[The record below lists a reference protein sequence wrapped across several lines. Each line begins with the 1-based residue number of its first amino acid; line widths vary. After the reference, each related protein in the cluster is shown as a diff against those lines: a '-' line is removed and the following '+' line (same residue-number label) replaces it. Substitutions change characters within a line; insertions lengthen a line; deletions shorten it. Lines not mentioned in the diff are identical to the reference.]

1 MSKLSEQSVAA
12 TGDETGPDSPE
23 VALAGALYPSRQR
36 ELGVLRAFAE
46 EVRANGWRV
55 GGIVQEILKDEDDL
69 TIGIDAIELDT
80 GHRFAINRP
89 TDSDRIN
96 KTCSLDPAVLA
107 EASGALDRAIRSHMD
122 LVIVEKF
129 GEQEQQGGGLADEIL
144 RSVSEGIPTLVA
156 VPDGVREVWRE
167 FTGEMGEELSF
178 EMDAFR
184 AWWRRHQPEPR
195 AIPHAD

>member
-1 MSKLSEQSVAA
+1 MNDGPAVQTDVEC
-12 TGDETGPDSPE
+12 GDDSLK

-36 ELGVLRAFAE
+36 ELGVFRAFADE
-46 EVRANGWRV
+46 LIAEGWRV
-55 GGIVQEILKDEDDL
+55 GGIVQEVLVDEAGA

-89 TDSDRIN
+89 TDSDRLN

-122 LVIVEKF
+122 LVLVEKF

-144 RSVSEGIPTLVA
+144 RAVSEGIPTLVA
-156 VPDGVREVWRE
+156 VPSGVREIWRE
-167 FTGEMGEELSF
+167 FTGDMGDELDFDLPS
-178 EMDAFR
+178 FR
-184 AWWRRHQPEPR
+184 AWWQRVRP
-195 AIPHAD
+195 